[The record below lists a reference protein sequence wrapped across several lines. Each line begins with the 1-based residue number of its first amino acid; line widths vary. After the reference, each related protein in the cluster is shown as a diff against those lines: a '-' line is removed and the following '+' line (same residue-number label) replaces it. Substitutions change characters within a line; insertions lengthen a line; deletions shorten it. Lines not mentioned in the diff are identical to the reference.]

1 MLKRLGPLLAL
12 VRGRGRTR
20 EVHWEVER
28 RRAFDVRLPLKRL
41 VTIRLREQE
50 HRVEQILAVARVFL
64 TAASLLAVQLDSTEP
79 ARYATLTRILLL
91 SYLAYG
97 LVVMLWLRTSSQ
109 LRHPRIPLLLHS
121 IDILGPAIIVLFS
134 DGPNSPFLMFLV
146 FVLVAAGYRWGMR
159 ETLATTAVALLVV
172 VAEAALIRYGSTR
185 PGFVLQGTYDI
196 NRLVI
201 RIAYLL
207 AIGFLIGYLAQNE
220 KRLQTES
227 ITIARLLAEVRP
239 EQGIKQTLQAV
250 LADLHRIFAADGV
263 VLAVEEVRWRRLY
276 IWEVRPGVEPRSLK
290 LRLFE
295 ADSSQEPI
303 YLFPLGGELV
313 YALRRQNRAGSR
325 LVSALTLDANGSPV
339 NGSTCV
345 FPEHPLWRDADA
357 AIAGSFTFGEEWS
370 GRLFLINPKPGTP
383 RLARLRYLRTLIH
396 QLSPAVSGAYVLRR
410 LRAKA
415 GAIERMRVAQELH
428 DGAIQSLIALEM
440 QIHALR
446 RHSERGLGA
455 ELVKI
460 QEALRQEIT
469 SLRELMVQIRPL
481 NLDPRQFVEFLA
493 DLVERFRRETGICAN
508 FVTDLD
514 EVRLPAQAL
523 RELGRIVQE
532 ALVNARKHSGARH
545 ILVSLGYQDG
555 LCRIVIDD
563 DGRGFGFDGRFSLQQ
578 LEAGRQGPMVIK
590 ERVRNIRGELTIES
604 APGRGARLEISL
616 PSPKAQATYA

>member
-1 MLKRLGPLLAL
+1 
-12 VRGRGRTR
+12 V
-20 EVHWEVER
+20 
-28 RRAFDVRLPLKRL
+28 
-41 VTIRLREQE
+41 I
-50 HRVEQILAVARVFL
+50 
-64 TAASLLAVQLDSTEP
+64 
-79 ARYATLTRILLL
+79 
-91 SYLAYG
+91 
-97 LVVMLWLRTSSQ
+97 VMLWLRASSQ
-109 LRHPRIPLLLHS
+109 LQHPKIPLLLHS

-146 FVLVAAGYRWGMR
+146 FVLVAAGYRWGIR

-172 VAEAALIRYGSTR
+172 VSEAALIRYGSTHL
-185 PGFVLQGTYDI
+185 GFVLQGAYDI

-207 AIGFLIGYLAQNE
+207 AMGFLIGHLAQNE

-227 ITIARLLAEVRP
+227 ITIARLLADVRP

-250 LADLHRIFAADGV
+250 LADLLDIFAADAV
-263 VLAVEEVRWRRLY
+263 LLAVEEVQWRRLY
-276 IWEVRPGVEPRSLK
+276 IWEGRPAAGRRELK

-295 ADSSQEPI
+295 ADSSQEST
-303 YLFPLGGELV
+303 YCFPLGGEFV

-325 LVSALTLDANGSPV
+325 LMSVLTLDADGSLV

-345 FPEHPLWRDADA
+345 FSDHPRWRDAGA

-370 GRLFLINPKPGTP
+370 GRLFLINPKPGTS
-383 RLARLRYLRTLIH
+383 RLVRLRHLRTLVR
-396 QLSPAVSGAYVLRR
+396 QVSPAVSGAYVLRR
-410 LRAKA
+410 LRSKA
-415 GAIERMRVAQELH
+415 SAIERMRVAQELH

-446 RHSERGLGA
+446 RHSERSFKGLGA

-460 QEALRQEIT
+460 EEALRQEIT
-469 SLRELMVQIRPL
+469 SLRELMVQVRPL

-493 DLVERFRRETGICAN
+493 DLVERFRRETGISAN

-514 EVRLPAQAL
+514 EVRLPSHVL

-532 ALVNARKHSGARH
+532 GLANARKHSGARH
-545 ILVSLGYQDG
+545 ILVSLGYKDG

-563 DGRGFGFDGRFSLQQ
+563 DGRGFGFTGRFSLPQ
-578 LEAGRQGPMVIK
+578 LEADRQGPMVIK
-590 ERVRNIRGELTIES
+590 ERIRNIGGGLTIES
-604 APGRGARLEISL
+604 VPDRGARLEIL
-616 PSPKAQATYA
+616 FPSPKAQVTCA

>member
-1 MLKRLGPLLAL
+1 M
-12 VRGRGRTR
+12 
-20 EVHWEVER
+20 
-28 RRAFDVRLPLKRL
+28 KRL
-41 VTIRLREQE
+41 VITRLREQE

-91 SYLAYG
+91 AYLAYS
-97 LVVMLWLRTSSQ
+97 LIVMLWLRTSAQ

-146 FVLVAAGYRWGMR
+146 FVQVAAGYRWGLR
-159 ETLATTAVALLVV
+159 ETLATTVVALLVLV
-172 VAEAALIRYGSTR
+172 SGAALIRYGSTHL
-185 PGFVLQGTYDI
+185 GLVLQGTYDI

-207 AIGFLIGYLAQNE
+207 AMGFLIGHLAQNE

-250 LADLHRIFAADGV
+250 LADLLHIFAADAV
-263 VLAVEEVRWRRLY
+263 LLAVEEVRWRRLY
-276 IWEVRPGVEPRSLK
+276 IWEGRPGVEPQSLK

-295 ADSSQEPI
+295 ADWAQAPT
-303 YLFPLGGELV
+303 YCFPFAGEFI
-313 YALRRQNRAGSR
+313 YALRRQNHAGSR
-325 LVSALTLDANGSPV
+325 LVSALTLDADGNPANGSPIF
-339 NGSTCV
+339 
-345 FPEHPLWRDADA
+345 FPDHPLWHDVDA

-370 GRLFLINPKPGTP
+370 GRLFLINPKLGTP
-383 RLARLRYLRTLIH
+383 RLARLRYLRTLLR
-396 QLSPAVSGAYVLRR
+396 QLGPVVSGAYVLRR

-415 GAIERMRVAQELH
+415 GAMERMRVAQELH

-493 DLVERFRRETGICAN
+493 DLVERFHRETGICAN

-514 EVRLPAQAL
+514 ELRLPAQVL

-532 ALVNARKHSGARH
+532 ALVNARKHSRARH
-545 ILVSLGYQDG
+545 ILVSLGYKDG
-555 LCRIVIDD
+555 RCRIVIDD
-563 DGRGFGFDGRFSLQQ
+563 DGCGFGFVGRFSLEQ
-578 LEAGRQGPMVIK
+578 LEAKRQGPMVIK
-590 ERVRNIRGELTIES
+590 ERIRSIGGGLTIES